1 VLASHSLPASS
12 SPIHRGKLIRERLFC
27 QVPAPPPP
35 NLNAKPPPVSDLETT
50 RERFATHASIEPCKS
65 CHRLL
70 DPIGFGFESFD
81 GIGRHR
87 DDDNGKP
94 LDLSGQIFN
103 TPRTDGTFN
112 GPAELGARLAASAD
126 VHECF
131 ALQWFRFAYGVREAD
146 ASSCTVSK
154 LSQSFT
160 EQGLDLDALVVA
172 LTQAPHFT
180 RRAPDIELT
189 GTPIATDA
197 GASTS
202 DAGTPAS
209 DGGTS
214 TDAGPPPP
222 PPPPPSDLMVT
233 ETIRDPSAQGWC
245 SDVIV
250 KNVGDTNV
258 TWLVTLTIAGTLQTV
273 WGAVAETA
281 GTETRFRG
289 EFWNAQL
296 APGAETTFGY
306 CAGR

>member
-1 VLASHSLPASS
+1 
-12 SPIHRGKLIRERLFC
+12 
-27 QVPAPPPP
+27 
-35 NLNAKPPPVSDLETT
+35 
-50 RERFATHASIEPCKS
+50 
-65 CHRLL
+65 LL

-180 RRAPDIELT
+180 RRAPDIEPT
-189 GTPIATDA
+189 GTPVASDA

-202 DAGTPAS
+202 DAGVPAS

-258 TWLVTLTIAGTLQTV
+258 TWVVTLTIAGTLQTV
-273 WGAVAETA
+273 WNAVAESA
-281 GTETRFRG
+281 GTETRFSG
-289 EFWNAQL
+289 VFWNAQL